1 VATREPA
8 AELPHG
14 SLTRLVDPDL
24 VLRNKI
30 IEFVGRGDFGLAS
43 GQDRDGG
50 YERIWFEE
58 SVAPDEVAF
67 EAGVFLLHK
76 ATAQT
81 LKSAPPPELV
91 ATSEAES
98 RPDIPPEPTPEPFT
112 KPTPGFETTTLRVVG
127 TVPPE
132 VWNRLGTRILPKLR
146 SGSNLRVGVDL
157 SVTIKS
163 ESAASL
169 SMEIREILA
178 ELGLSETLRVE

>member
-1 VATREPA
+1 
-8 AELPHG
+8 
-14 SLTRLVDPDL
+14 PDL

-43 GQDRDGG
+43 GRDRDGG

-58 SVAPDEVAF
+58 SVAPVEVAF
-67 EAGVFLLHK
+67 EAGVSLLRK
-76 ATAQT
+76 ATAQMQ
-81 LKSAPPPELV
+81 KSAPPPEFV

-98 RPDIPPEPTPEPFT
+98 KPDLPPEPTSEPFT
-112 KPTPGFETTTLRVVG
+112 KPTPGFETTTLRLVG

-146 SGSNLRVGVDL
+146 SGSNLRVGLDL
-157 SVTIKS
+157 SVTVKS

-178 ELGLSETLRVE
+178 ELGLAETVRVD